1 MEVIG
6 LTGNWFHIA
15 KAEFQVQTSG
25 IRSHRKPIVLGLFLL
40 GITWAL
46 FIAPLLMDFVLTST
60 LGIPQPVLVM
70 VMPGLMRSGIMFIW
84 LFLLILPLSN
94 ALKEVKIG
102 QWEILLSNNVRSREI
117 LVGSFVGRLSVYGL
131 YVLYLAPLLLAPFA
145 QALEVSPAGQVL
157 MYVTVFVVTVGTI
170 WLSELLVTVIQSR
183 LGASARGKDLA
194 NAIAI
199 ALGFVAILPLV
210 GLQLF
215 APVMSDILGM
225 NVFLMFPFTWG
236 ADLVTQMAA
245 VFNGIGLAAGS
256 LDAAL
261 GFHWPRNAVF
271 LVGYSLALGIL
282 GLLSAD
288 RLFTVSAG
296 IRTDCVVTNHKENV
310 VLRGVR
316 RVARNSFGVLVV
328 TGLKDFGRK
337 AQNLSRLALFML
349 LAAIV
354 PVFIYFRGGELE
366 LTSVN
371 VMMSLMLGFLGAQ
384 VFGGTG
390 FLESKDQLW
399 TIQAASQGVRR
410 YMKARAAQSTL
421 LIVPVALL
429 PAIVWTVLL
438 GLVPTQIFFLVST
451 SFTSCVGGALVG
463 MGITANNPTYED
475 TKSGAYRTNNF
486 RAMGLVAVS
495 FMWYL
500 VADMVLSMLG
510 FSAAM
515 NHIWESQTF
524 LVLAQVIP
532 LPIVGLVVFL
542 VGSHRLSNRE

>member
-1 MEVIG
+1 
-6 LTGNWFHIA
+6 
-15 KAEFQVQTSG
+15 
-25 IRSHRKPIVLGLFLL
+25 
-40 GITWAL
+40 
-46 FIAPLLMDFVLTST
+46 
-60 LGIPQPVLVM
+60 
-70 VMPGLMRSGIMFIW
+70 MFIW